1 LCTAKMSAYG
11 HHTTDVLP
19 VGVVVAEPLP
29 DEAVDRS
36 SRPRESAPVWVRN
49 EILKW
54 IERGEYK
61 PADPLPSER
70 ELQNLFGVSRVVIR
84 EAIVRLQAVGLVKV
98 EQGRGCYV
106 SATVPDLMRGP
117 FRVWMEL
124 NKGEVLNLFKL
135 RRALDGLAAEEAAA
149 VATDEVVATIAAAE
163 QAFSNAVS
171 EGADPVRLASLD
183 KQLHVSIARASDVM
197 IVAQLLGEMDYHS
210 ANIHR
215 TSMAIDGRPEES
227 LRQHRAIVA
236 AIQAHDPETARRAAE
251 RHVEGSIAQVE
262 SILAAAAGG

>member
-1 LCTAKMSAYG
+1 M
-11 HHTTDVLP
+11 
-19 VGVVVAEPLP
+19 AEPVA

-117 FRVWMEL
+117 FRVWMDL
-124 NKGEVLNLFKL
+124 NRGEVLNLLKL
-135 RRALDGLAAEEAAA
+135 RRALDGVAAEEAST
-149 VATDEVVATIAAAE
+149 VATVAEIAEIAAAE
-163 QAFSNAVS
+163 QAFADAVAA
-171 EGADPVRLASLD
+171 GDDPVRLASLD
-183 KQLHVSIARASDVM
+183 KQFHVSIARASGVL
-197 IVAQLLGEMDYHS
+197 IIAQLLGEMDYHS

-215 TSMAIDGRPEES
+215 TSMAIGNRPEDSVRE
-227 LRQHRAIVA
+227 HRAIVA
-236 AIQAHDPETARRAAE
+236 AVQGRDPERARRAAE
-251 RHVEGSIAQVE
+251 RHVEGSITQVE
-262 SILAAAAGG
+262 SVLAAADGS

>member
-1 LCTAKMSAYG
+1 
-11 HHTTDVLP
+11 
-19 VGVVVAEPLP
+19 VAERVA
-29 DEAVDRS
+29 DEVVDRS
-36 SRPRESAPVWVRN
+36 SRPRESAPEWVRN
-49 EILKW
+49 EILTW

-70 ELQNLFGVSRVVIR
+70 ELQNMFEVSRVVIR

-149 VATDEVVATIAAAE
+149 VASDEVVAEIVAAE
-163 QAFSNAVS
+163 QAFSKAVS

-183 KQLHVSIARASDVM
+183 KQLHVSIARASGVL

-215 TSMAIDGRPEES
+215 TSLAIDGRPEES
-227 LRQHRAIVA
+227 LRQHRDIVA
-236 AIQAHDPETARRAAE
+236 AIQARDPETARRAAE
-251 RHVEGSIAQVE
+251 RHVEGSITQVE
-262 SILAAAAGG
+262 SVLAAADGS

>member
-1 LCTAKMSAYG
+1 M
-11 HHTTDVLP
+11 
-19 VGVVVAEPLP
+19 AEQQV
-29 DEAVDRS
+29 DEMVDRS

-70 ELQNLFGVSRVVIR
+70 ELQAMFGVSRVVIR

-98 EQGRGCYV
+98 EQGRGCHV

-124 NKGEVLNLFKL
+124 NRDEVLNLLKL
-135 RRALDGLAAEEAAA
+135 RRALDGLAAGEAAQA
-149 VATDEVVATIAAAE
+149 ASADSIAKIAAAE
-163 QAFSNAVS
+163 QAFAEAVADGS
-171 EGADPVRLASLD
+171 DPVRLASLD
-183 KQLHVSIARASDVM
+183 KQLHVSIAAASGVQ
-197 IVAQLLGEMDYHS
+197 IVAQLLGEMDYNS

-215 TSMAIDGRPEES
+215 TSMAIDGRPAASVRE
-227 LRQHRAIVA
+227 HRAIVA
-236 AIQAHDPETARRAAE
+236 ALQAGEPEDARLAAE
-251 RHVEGSIAQVE
+251 RHVGGTIAQVE
-262 SILAAAAGG
+262 EVLAAAADS

>member
-1 LCTAKMSAYG
+1 
-11 HHTTDVLP
+11 
-19 VGVVVAEPLP
+19 VAEPVV

-70 ELQNLFGVSRVVIR
+70 ELQNLFGVSRAVIR

-117 FRVWMEL
+117 FRVWMDL
-124 NKGEVLNLFKL
+124 NRGEVLNLLKL
-135 RRALDGLAAEEAAA
+135 RRALDGVAAEEASS
-149 VATDEVVATIAAAE
+149 VATGAEIAEIAAAE
-163 QAFSNAVS
+163 QAFADSVAA
-171 EGADPVRLASLD
+171 GDDPVRLASLD
-183 KQLHVSIARASDVM
+183 KQFHVSIARASGVL
-197 IVAQLLGEMDYHS
+197 IIAQLLGEMDYHS

-215 TSMAIDGRPEES
+215 TSMAINNRPEDSVRE
-227 LRQHRAIVA
+227 HRAIVA
-236 AIQAHDPETARRAAE
+236 AIQGRDPQRARRAAE
-251 RHVEGSIAQVE
+251 RHVEGSITQVE
-262 SILAAAAGG
+262 SVLAAADGS